1 MRKSSQ
7 KRTPAAKVKQHRAK
21 KDTALAVKR
30 KKEVCHSKE
39 TAISGNHTEI
49 HSPIGAH
56 SKDERG
62 ENFAAPEKKTPA
74 IDCQKL
80 LTACPEEPA
89 KAQAT
94 EAGARNQ
101 IASFVTRSDLE
112 VLEKTAAA
120 IEQQVRV
127 YVEKITSLEI
137 ALLKEKTERIAAEQK
152 ARMYAQ
158 KLAQLQEQLKARPES
173 EEING
178 VCNCCGRT
186 DVPEENLVKIDSGQR
201 MCPACLGEL
210 MGLSPGVGSAS

>member
-7 KRTPAAKVKQHRAK
+7 KKLPAAKSKPRRARK
-21 KDTALAVKR
+21 STTAAVKET
-30 KKEVCHSKE
+30 KAVCRMKE
-39 TAISGNHTEI
+39 TAISQN
-49 HSPIGAH
+49 
-56 SKDERG
+56 R
-62 ENFAAPEKKTPA
+62 PA
-74 IDCQKL
+74 IDSLETIDCQKL

-152 ARMYAQ
+152 GRMYAQ

-178 VCNCCGRT
+178 VCNCCGRA